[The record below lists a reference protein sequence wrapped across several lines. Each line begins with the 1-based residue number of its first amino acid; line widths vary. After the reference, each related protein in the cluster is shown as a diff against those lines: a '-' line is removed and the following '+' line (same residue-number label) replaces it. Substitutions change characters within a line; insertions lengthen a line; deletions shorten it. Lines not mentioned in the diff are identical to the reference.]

1 MRKEGGYGS
10 GSGSGLNEYLRTC
23 KRDDSCSRSLSMNT
37 SNEQKTKNE
46 IMEDH

>member
-1 MRKEGGYGS
+1 MGRGRGW
-10 GSGSGLNEYLRTC
+10 NEYLRTC
-23 KRDDSCSRSLSMNT
+23 RRDDSCSCSLSVNT